1 MRQKHEAQKR
11 LAAAQAAAAASAAVA
26 GKKTEDG
33 GHAISK
39 EELQDLLKE
48 FAPDETFEDGI
59 EELLLEITD
68 DFVDNLLD
76 HAVQLAKHRGSDSV
90 EPKDVLLHLERHWDM
105 HVPGF
110 GGEEV
115 PKFPSKRGSETHAKR
130 LAAVRRSISAATAA
144 QNEQRKQAR
153 LAAERA
159 ARKGGDGSAED
170 V

>member
-39 EELQDLLKE
+39 EELQGLLKE
-48 FAPDETFEDGI
+48 FAPDETFEDGV

-76 HAVQLAKHRGSDSV
+76 ETYLRWSDMEPRLSGYGMNFPQRVVALAPRYF
-90 EPKDVLLHLERHWDM
+90 
-105 HVPGF
+105 GF
-110 GGEEV
+110 EFV
-115 PKFPSKRGSETHAKR
+115 YNF
-130 LAAVRRSISAATAA
+130 L
-144 QNEQRKQAR
+144 
-153 LAAERA
+153 
-159 ARKGGDGSAED
+159 
-170 V
+170 